1 MSTCR
6 PIGTIRC
13 ENRLLENNREQ
24 ESTSSSVLTSYAFTV
39 TDVKLPSMKFP
50 PLCIPKRCA
59 TPISSPA
66 FARLAMMKPGRTRVT
81 VAQGFSVS
89 DFMGKMPRPSL
100 RYERE
105 VLSRVLPRTAIHERC
120 KVPETWLEV
129 RGNLGTYRIALGWDG
144 AALVTDT
151 GMRWLKI
158 PRKLLDAVSLDLID
172 VPIELDYRTETIL
185 RKAYVLADDWK
196 IDSPELVRQLMPD

>member
-1 MSTCR
+1 M
-6 PIGTIRC
+6 
-13 ENRLLENNREQ
+13 
-24 ESTSSSVLTSYAFTV
+24 A
-39 TDVKLPSMKFP
+39 
-50 PLCIPKRCA
+50 
-59 TPISSPA
+59 
-66 FARLAMMKPGRTRVT
+66 GR
-81 VAQGFSVS
+81 F
-89 DFMGKMPRPSL
+89 
-100 RYERE
+100 
-105 VLSRVLPRTAIHERC
+105 
-120 KVPETWLEV
+120 
-129 RGNLGTYRIALGWDG
+129 IALGWDG